1 MPRPL
6 PDLEHLPTEFGVFP
20 LEEALLLPGG
30 RLPLNVFEPRYLAL
44 VEDSLA
50 AGRFFGMIQPD
61 PSAPV
66 GPHGPGLFRVGCLG
80 RLVAFE
86 EAEDGRTLIALQGVI
101 RFAVERELEGR
112 HGYRRVRADL
122 ARFAADITPPAP
134 VEGFDRATLLARLRP
149 YFAARGINANWG
161 AIEVLAD
168 AALITALAMACPFGA
183 AEQQALL
190 EAPTPAERARVLAA
204 LIEID
209 THDTPEADAAPN
221 RPRVS

>member
-6 PDLEHLPTEFGVFP
+6 PALEELPTEFGIFP
-20 LEEALLLPGG
+20 LESALLLPGG

-61 PSAPV
+61 PVAAL
-66 GPHGPGLFRVGCLG
+66 GEYGPGLFRIGCLG

-86 EAEDGRTLIALQGVI
+86 EAEDGRTLIALQGVM
-101 RFAVERELEGR
+101 RFAVQEELEGR
-112 HGYRRVRADL
+112 RGYRRVRAEL
-122 ARFAADITPPAP
+122 ARFAEDLAPPAP
-134 VEGFDRATLLARLRP
+134 VPGFSRAVLLATLRP
-149 YFAARGINANWG
+149 YFVARGINANWQ

-168 AALITALAMACPFGA
+168 AALITTLAMACPFAA

-190 EAPTPAERARVLAA
+190 EAETPAERARA
-204 LIEID
+204 LITLIAID
-209 THDTPEADAAPN
+209 THAPEADSAPT
-221 RPRVS
+221 RLRAS

>member
-1 MPRPL
+1 MPRKL
-6 PDLEHLPTEFGVFP
+6 PALDELPTSFGIFP
-20 LEEALLLPGG
+20 LEGALLLPGG
-30 RLPLNVFEPRYLAL
+30 RLPLNVFETRYLAL

-61 PSAPV
+61 PAAPV
-66 GPHGPGLFRVGCLG
+66 GPRGTGLFHIGCLG

-86 EAEDGRTLIALQGVI
+86 EVEDGRTQIALQGVM
-101 RFAVERELEGR
+101 RFAVVRETENR

-122 ARFAADITPPAP
+122 ARFAADLAPPAP
-134 VEGFDRATLLARLRP
+134 VEGFNRARLLAALRP
-149 YFAARGINANWG
+149 YFTARGINANWP

-168 AALITALAMACPFGA
+168 EALITTLAMACPFAA

-190 EAPTPAERARVLAA
+190 EAETPAERARVLAT

-209 THDTPEADAAPN
+209 THAPETDSAPI
-221 RPRVS
+221 RLRVS